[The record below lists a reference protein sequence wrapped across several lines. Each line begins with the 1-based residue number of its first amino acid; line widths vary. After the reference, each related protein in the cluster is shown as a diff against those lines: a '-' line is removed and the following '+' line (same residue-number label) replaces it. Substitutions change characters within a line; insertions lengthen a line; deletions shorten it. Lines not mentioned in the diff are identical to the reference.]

1 MISLEGLLRDAR
13 SQLVNALSLEPNIA
27 GLEAHVLLVHVLQKS
42 RAYLLAHP
50 ELKIDDA
57 SLANFTALLNRRL
70 TGEPIA
76 YVLGQREFYGLDFK
90 VSPDVLIPRPET
102 ELLVE
107 LALALIPSN
116 QSTRVLDLGTGSGAI
131 ALTLAK
137 LRPQALITAV
147 DASPQALAIARQNAA
162 QLNVHNVRFIES
174 DWLEA
179 LDPSSHFDLIVSNP
193 PYVAEN
199 DPHLQQGDVRFE
211 PLQALQSGT
220 DGLQDIR
227 HIAQE
232 SLRFLALNGHLLFE
246 HGYNQK
252 DACAALLHALAYS
265 DIKCQRDL
273 GGQDRV
279 TSGKKS

>member
-1 MISLEGLLRDAR
+1 M
-13 SQLVNALSLEPNIA
+13 
-27 GLEAHVLLVHVLQKS
+27 
-42 RAYLLAHP
+42 
-50 ELKIDDA
+50 
-57 SLANFTALLNRRL
+57 
-70 TGEPIA
+70 
-76 YVLGQREFYGLDFK
+76 LGQREFYGLDFS
-90 VSPDVLIPRPET
+90 VTPDVLIPRPET

-116 QSTRVLDLGTGSGAI
+116 QPTQVLDLGTGSGAI

-137 LRPQALITAV
+137 LRPQALVTAV

-162 QLNVHNVRFIES
+162 QLKVNNIRFIES
-174 DWLEA
+174 DWFEA

-211 PLQALQSGT
+211 PLQALQSGA

-232 SLRFLALNGHLLFE
+232 SLRFLPVNGHLLFE

-252 DACAALLHALAYS
+252 DACAALLHALGYS

>member
-1 MISLEGLLRDAR
+1 MIKLGVIQRDAR
-13 SQLVNALSLEPNIA
+13 SQLIAALSLEPNIA
-27 GLEAHVLLVHVLQKS
+27 GLEANILLGHALKKS

-50 ELKIDDA
+50 EVDLDDA
-57 SLANFTALLNRRL
+57 SLASFTALLNRRL

-76 YVLGQREFYGLDFK
+76 YVLGQREFYGFEFK

-107 LALALIPSN
+107 LALAHIPSD
-116 QSTRVLDLGTGSGAI
+116 QPKRVLDLGTGSGAI

-137 LRPQALITAV
+137 LRPQTFVTAV

-162 QLNVHNVRFIES
+162 QLEVSNIGFIQS
-174 DWLEA
+174 DWFSA
-179 LDPSSHFDLIVSNP
+179 LDPDSHFDVIVSNP

-211 PLQALQSGT
+211 PIQALQSGA

-227 HIAQE
+227 RIAQE
-232 SLRFLALNGHLLFE
+232 APRFLPVNGHLLFE

-252 DACAALLHALAYS
+252 NECAALLRTLGYS
-265 DIKCQRDL
+265 DIKCHPDL